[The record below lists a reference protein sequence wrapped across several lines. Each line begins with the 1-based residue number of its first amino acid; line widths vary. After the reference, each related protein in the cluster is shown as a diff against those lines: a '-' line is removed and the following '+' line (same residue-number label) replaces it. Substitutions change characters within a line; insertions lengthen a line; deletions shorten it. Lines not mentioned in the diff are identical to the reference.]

1 MSLWQNI
8 LNWVDLWAK
17 GFGTKAASKPR
28 PRRGLS
34 VWVAPIMWHGTLHTN
49 AHAPC
54 RGRKVSRAGWYSIMC
69 LTNINIFRRWSSGRI
84 VELSNSEISFVEL
97 IDLVTFVLGFPHT
110 TPHHPTPPHTTPKTQ
125 TLTFWDLCVGVNNR
139 LIQSTDA
146 SRLPTEFNNFY
157 FLMCLTT
164 EERVSRNRSLGT
176 AYMLKAP
183 WSPTLFRIRE

>member
-1 MSLWQNI
+1 
-8 LNWVDLWAK
+8 
-17 GFGTKAASKPR
+17 
-28 PRRGLS
+28 
-34 VWVAPIMWHGTLHTN
+34 
-49 AHAPC
+49 
-54 RGRKVSRAGWYSIMC
+54 MC
-69 LTNINIFRRWSSGRI
+69 LTNITFFVGGRV

-97 IDLVTFVLGFPHT
+97 IDLVTFVLGF
-110 TPHHPTPPHTTPKTQ
+110 PHTTPKTQ

-164 EERVSRNRSLGT
+164 EERVSRNRNLGT